1 MTFDQWLD
9 IATILFGA
17 GGIASFLLS
26 VKRAKSQNTL
36 DLSTAWE
43 KFAAPLMDR
52 LTYLET
58 RTHEQDKEI
67 SALNEKVT
75 DQETEI
81 EDLRGWAE
89 RLSRQVISHGDT
101 PEPFIRRK
109 SKPIHDDQ

>member
-1 MTFDQWLD
+1 MTFDQWLQ
-9 IATILFGA
+9 IASITFGI
-17 GGIASFLLS
+17 GGIGTFFLTMH
-26 VKRAKSQNTL
+26 RMRTQNSL

-43 KFAAPLMDR
+43 KFAAPLMER
-52 LTYLET
+52 VAYLET
-58 RTHEQDKEI
+58 RTQEQTKEI
-67 SALNEKVT
+67 NTLNDKVT

-109 SKPIHDDQ
+109 SKHDDQ